1 MISLKKYG
9 PEELVIHELFIIFG
23 PIISELGN
31 LKIEASD
38 GVCAQ
43 QQCSTLSS
51 SKTKVLLEEVHRHL
65 TSSNRIGVALFSGC
79 LIPLQARDRGLAIRP
94 ASPELQW
101 LRPVYSAI
109 WFTLSQVGTVKSF
122 TL

>member
-43 QQCSTLSS
+43 QQCSALSS

-79 LIPLQARDRGLAIRP
+79 LIALQAGDRGLAIRP
-94 ASPELQW
+94 ASVELQW

-109 WFTLSQVGTVKSF
+109 WFTLSQVGTVISL

>member
-1 MISLKKYG
+1 M
-9 PEELVIHELFIIFG
+9 VIHELFIIFG

-38 GVCAQ
+38 GVCPQ

-51 SKTKVLLEEVHRHL
+51 SKTKVLLEEVDCHL

-79 LIPLQARDRGLAIRP
+79 LITLQAGDRGLAIRP
-94 ASPELQW
+94 ASVELEW
-101 LRPVYSAI
+101 LRPVYSTI
-109 WFTLSQVGTVKSF
+109 WFPLSQVGTVISL